1 MKRDLRVCL
10 DNGGFPTFLF
20 KAQLMHCIELELT
33 EQILILAAGL
43 TFRGHEAG
51 LFLLY

>member
-1 MKRDLRVCL
+1 M
-10 DNGGFPTFLF
+10 
-20 KAQLMHCIELELT
+20 QCIELKSILSLLT
-33 EQILILAAGL
+33 GQILILADGL